1 MQQDDE
7 APRGSSPPAR
17 SDTARNDTARRDE
30 PPGWRA
36 DRGPRP
42 LSTLLPKLTR
52 PVFRR
57 RSPAATHLMTDWPEI
72 VGPVLAAQSMPQ
84 KLVGGTLTL
93 GCAGPMAMELQYL
106 APQLIER
113 VNVAVGQRVVERL
126 RLVQLRMPPPARKAP
141 KPAPVALPQPVS
153 TALDG
158 IEDPELRAALA
169 RLGQGVYRRQGGGP
183 KR

>member
-7 APRGSSPPAR
+7 APRGSSPFRRKDEAG
-17 SDTARNDTARRDE
+17 RDE

-72 VGPVLAAQSMPQ
+72 VGPVLAAQTMPQ

-113 VNVAVGQRVVERL
+113 VNGALGQRVVERL
-126 RLVQLRMPPPARKAP
+126 KFLQMKMPPPARKAP
-141 KPAPVALPQPVS
+141 KPPPVALPQPVS
-153 TALDG
+153 AAL
-158 IEDPELRAALA
+158 EEVADPELRAALA
-169 RLGQGVYRRQGGGP
+169 RLGQGVYRGR
-183 KR
+183 KRR